1 MKFAVVGSGI
11 SGLSMALILSQDHE
25 VVLYEIDD
33 RFGGHSNTVDID
45 YDKKK
50 ISVDT
55 GFIVFNKLNY
65 PNLIKLF
72 KFLSVKYENSD
83 MSLSI
88 DHQKNG
94 IEWSGQNIKT
104 IFAKKKI
111 FLNLKYLFA
120 VLQILIFNFHVKYIL
135 NYKNIENVSLKEWLE
150 KKFYTRSFLELYLI
164 PMAGAIWSM
173 PEKDIMNYPVKSLF
187 EFFNN
192 HKLLHGKKDRPK
204 WLTVSGGSINY
215 VNKIINFLKAN
226 PKVKLFKN
234 KGVKKINRENGIIK
248 ITDTEGN
255 NLKVDHIF
263 FSQNPS
269 KVVNIINDIEKKELD
284 ILGKFKV
291 NKNTAYLHSDQTIMP
306 KNKKIWSSWNI
317 FVPKDEKHHISV
329 TYWMNR
335 LQNINFRTPLFLSLN
350 PDRLPNEVSIF
361 KVIDYEHPIFDNKSL
376 TALKFLDEIQGFNNT
391 WYCGAWSGNGFHEDG
406 IKSSLRL
413 ANKLGIKAL
422 WD

>member
-25 VVLYEIDD
+25 VILYEVDD
-33 RFGGHSNTVDID
+33 RFGGHSNTIEVNYND
-45 YDKKK
+45 KK

-65 PNLIKLF
+65 PNLVKLF
-72 KFLSVKYENSD
+72 KFLSVDYQDSD

-88 DHQKNG
+88 DHQKNN
-94 IEWSGQNIKT
+94 IEWSGQDIKT
-104 IFAKKKI
+104 IFAKKKY
-111 FLNLKYLFA
+111 FGNLKFLFA

-135 NYKNIENVSLKEWLE
+135 NYKNIENISLKEWLK
-150 KKFYTRSFLELYLI
+150 KKFYSKSFLELYLI

-173 PEKDIMNYPVKSLF
+173 PKKDVMNYPVRSLF

-215 VNKIINFLKAN
+215 VNKIINFLRAN
-226 PKVKLFKN
+226 PRVKLLKNNGVNKIKRKNGFIEITDN
-234 KGVKKINRENGIIK
+234 KGNTSE
-248 ITDTEGN
+248 
-255 NLKVDHIF
+255 VDHII

-269 KVVNIINDIEKKELD
+269 KVVNILSDIQKNELD
-284 ILGKFKV
+284 ILGKFKA
-291 NKNTAYLHSDQTIMP
+291 NKNTAYLHSDESIMP
-306 KNKKIWSSWNI
+306 KTKKIWSSWNI
-317 FVPKDEKHHISV
+317 FVPKDEKSHISV
-329 TYWMNR
+329 TYWMNK
-335 LQNINFRTPLFLSLN
+335 LQNINNKTPLFLSLN
-350 PDRLPNEVSIF
+350 PAHLPNEGSIF
-361 KVIDYEHPIFDNKSL
+361 KVIDYEHPVFDSKSI
-376 TALKFLDEIQGFNNT
+376 TALKFLDEIQGLNNT

-406 IKSSLRL
+406 LNSSLKV

>member
-135 NYKNIENVSLKEWLE
+135 NYKNLENVSLKEWLE

>member
-25 VVLYEIDD
+25 VVLYETDD
-33 RFGGHSNTVDID
+33 RYGGHSNTVDVD

-72 KFLSVKYENSD
+72 KFLSVKYEDSD

-88 DHQKNG
+88 DHQKNR
-94 IEWSGQNIKT
+94 IEWSGQDLKT
-104 IFAKKKI
+104 IFAKKKY
-111 FLNLKYLFA
+111 FRNLKFLFA

-135 NYKNIENVSLKEWLE
+135 NYKNIKNISLEEWLK

-173 PEKDIMNYPVKSLF
+173 PQKDIMNYPVKSLF

-192 HKLLHGKKDRPK
+192 HKLLHGKKDRPQ

-215 VNKIINFLKAN
+215 VKKIISFLEAN
-226 PKVKLFKN
+226 PRVKLFKN
-234 KGVKKINRENGIIK
+234 NRVKKINRENEIIK
-248 ITDTEGN
+248 ITDNEGN
-255 NLKVDHIF
+255 TSEVDHII

-269 KVVNIINDIEKKELD
+269 KVVNILSDIQKKELD
-284 ILGKFKV
+284 ILGKFKA
-291 NKNTAYLHSDQTIMP
+291 NKNTAYLHSDDSIMP
-306 KNKKIWSSWNI
+306 KTKKIWSSWNI
-317 FVPKDEKHHISV
+317 FVPEEEKKHISV
-329 TYWMNR
+329 TYWMNK
-335 LQNINFRTPLFLSLN
+335 LQNINYKTPLFLSLN
-350 PDRLPNEVSIF
+350 PTRLPNEGSIF
-361 KVIDYEHPIFDNKSL
+361 KVIDYEHPIFDSKSI
-376 TALKFLDEIQGFNNT
+376 TALKFLDEIQGLNNT

-406 IKSSLRL
+406 INSSLRL

>member
-25 VVLYEIDD
+25 VILYEVDD
-33 RFGGHSNTVDID
+33 RFGGHSNTIEVNYND
-45 YDKKK
+45 KK

-65 PNLIKLF
+65 PNLVKLF
-72 KFLSVKYENSD
+72 KFLSVNYQDSD

-88 DHQKNG
+88 DHQKNN
-94 IEWSGQNIKT
+94 IEWSGQDIKT
-104 IFAKKKI
+104 IFAKKKY
-111 FLNLKYLFA
+111 FGNLKFLFA

-135 NYKNIENVSLKEWLE
+135 NYKNIENISLKEWLK
-150 KKFYTRSFLELYLI
+150 KKFYSKSFLELYLI

-173 PEKDIMNYPVKSLF
+173 PKKDVMNYPVRSLF

-215 VNKIINFLKAN
+215 VNKIINFLRAN
-226 PKVKLFKN
+226 PRVKLLKNNGVNKIKRKNGFIEITDN
-234 KGVKKINRENGIIK
+234 KGNTSE
-248 ITDTEGN
+248 
-255 NLKVDHIF
+255 VDHII

-269 KVVNIINDIEKKELD
+269 KVVNILSDIQKNELD
-284 ILGKFKV
+284 ILGKFKA
-291 NKNTAYLHSDQTIMP
+291 NKNTAYLHSDESIMP
-306 KNKKIWSSWNI
+306 KTKKIWSSWNI
-317 FVPKDEKHHISV
+317 FVPKDEKSHISV
-329 TYWMNR
+329 TYWMNK
-335 LQNINFRTPLFLSLN
+335 LQNINNKTPLFLSLN
-350 PDRLPNEVSIF
+350 PAHLPNEGSIF
-361 KVIDYEHPIFDNKSL
+361 KVIDYEHPVFDSKSI
-376 TALKFLDEIQGFNNT
+376 TALKFLDEIQGLNNT

-406 IKSSLRL
+406 LNSSLKV

>member
-25 VVLYEIDD
+25 VILYEVDD
-33 RFGGHSNTVDID
+33 RFGGHSNTIEVNYND
-45 YDKKK
+45 KK

-65 PNLIKLF
+65 PNLVKLF
-72 KFLSVKYENSD
+72 KFLSVDYQDSD

-88 DHQKNG
+88 DHQKNN
-94 IEWSGQNIKT
+94 IEWSGQDIKT
-104 IFAKKKI
+104 IFAKKKY
-111 FLNLKYLFA
+111 FGNLKFLFA

-135 NYKNIENVSLKEWLE
+135 NYKNIENISLKEWLK
-150 KKFYTRSFLELYLI
+150 KKFYSKSFLELYLI

-173 PEKDIMNYPVKSLF
+173 PKKDIMNYPVRSLF

-215 VNKIINFLKAN
+215 VNKIINFLRAN
-226 PKVKLFKN
+226 PRVKLLKNNGVNKIKRKNGFIEITDN
-234 KGVKKINRENGIIK
+234 KGNTSE
-248 ITDTEGN
+248 
-255 NLKVDHIF
+255 VDHII

-269 KVVNIINDIEKKELD
+269 KVVNILSDIQKNELD
-284 ILGKFKV
+284 ILGKFKA
-291 NKNTAYLHSDQTIMP
+291 NKNTAYLHSDESIMP
-306 KNKKIWSSWNI
+306 KTKKIWSSWNI
-317 FVPKDEKHHISV
+317 FVPKDEKSHISV
-329 TYWMNR
+329 TYWMNK
-335 LQNINFRTPLFLSLN
+335 LQNINNKTPLFLSLN
-350 PDRLPNEVSIF
+350 PAHLPNEGSIF
-361 KVIDYEHPIFDNKSL
+361 KVIDYEHPVFDSKSI
-376 TALKFLDEIQGFNNT
+376 TALKFLDEIQGLNNT

-406 IKSSLRL
+406 LNSSLKV

>member
-25 VVLYEIDD
+25 VILYETND
-33 RFGGHSNTVDID
+33 RYGGHSNTVNVE

-72 KFLSVKYENSD
+72 KFLSVKYEDSD

-88 DHQKNG
+88 DHQKNR
-94 IEWSGQNIKT
+94 IEWSGQDIKT
-104 IFAKKKI
+104 IFAKKKY
-111 FLNLKYLFA
+111 FRNLKFLFA

-135 NYKNIENVSLKEWLE
+135 NYKNIENISLEEWL
-150 KKFYTRSFLELYLI
+150 KKQFYTRSFLELYLI

-173 PEKDIMNYPVKSLF
+173 PQKDIMNYPIKSLF

-192 HKLLHGKKDRPK
+192 HKLLHGKKDRPQ

-215 VNKIINFLKAN
+215 VNKIINFLEAN

-234 KGVKKINRENGIIK
+234 NGVKKINRENEVIK
-248 ITDTEGN
+248 ITDTKGN
-255 NLKVDHIF
+255 TSEVDHIV

-269 KVVNIINDIEKKELD
+269 KVVNILSDIQKKELD
-284 ILGKFKV
+284 VLGKFKV
-291 NKNTAYLHSDQTIMP
+291 NKNTAYLHSDESIMP
-306 KNKKIWSSWNI
+306 NTKKIWSSWNI
-317 FVPKDEKHHISV
+317 FVPKEEKNHISV
-329 TYWMNR
+329 TYWMNK
-335 LQNINFRTPLFLSLN
+335 LQNIDYKTPLFLSLN
-350 PDRLPNEVSIF
+350 PASLPNEGSIF
-361 KVIDYEHPIFDNKSL
+361 KVIDYEHPIFDSKSI
-376 TALKFLDEIQGFNNT
+376 TALKFLDEIQGLNNT

-406 IKSSLRL
+406 INSSLRI

-422 WD
+422 WG

>member
-25 VVLYEIDD
+25 VILYEVDD
-33 RFGGHSNTVDID
+33 RFGGHSNTIEVNYND
-45 YDKKK
+45 KK

-65 PNLIKLF
+65 PNLVKLF
-72 KFLSVKYENSD
+72 KFLSVDYQDSD

-88 DHQKNG
+88 DHQKNN
-94 IEWSGQNIKT
+94 IEWSGQDIKT
-104 IFAKKKI
+104 IFAKKKY
-111 FLNLKYLFA
+111 FGNLKFLFA

-135 NYKNIENVSLKEWLE
+135 NYKNIENISLKEWLK
-150 KKFYTRSFLELYLI
+150 KKFYSKSFLELYLI

-173 PEKDIMNYPVKSLF
+173 PQKDIMNYPVRSLF

-215 VNKIINFLKAN
+215 VNKIINFLRAN
-226 PKVKLFKN
+226 PRVKLLKN
-234 KGVKKINRENGIIK
+234 NGVKKIKRKNGFIE
-248 ITDTEGN
+248 ITDNEGN
-255 NLKVDHIF
+255 TSEVDHII

-269 KVVNIINDIEKKELD
+269 KVVNILSDIQKNELD
-284 ILGKFKV
+284 ILGKFKA
-291 NKNTAYLHSDQTIMP
+291 NKNTAYLHSDESIMP
-306 KNKKIWSSWNI
+306 KTKKIWSSWNI
-317 FVPKDEKHHISV
+317 FVPKDEKSHISV
-329 TYWMNR
+329 TYWMNK
-335 LQNINFRTPLFLSLN
+335 LQNINNKTPLFLSLN
-350 PDRLPNEVSIF
+350 PVHLPNEGSIF
-361 KVIDYEHPIFDNKSL
+361 KVIDYEHPIFDSKSI
-376 TALKFLDEIQGFNNT
+376 TALKFLDEIQGLNNT

-406 IKSSLRL
+406 LNSSLKV

>member
-25 VVLYEIDD
+25 VILYEVDD
-33 RFGGHSNTVDID
+33 RFGGHSNTIEVNYND
-45 YDKKK
+45 KK

-65 PNLIKLF
+65 PNLVKLF
-72 KFLSVKYENSD
+72 KFLSVDYQDSD

-88 DHQKNG
+88 DHQKNN
-94 IEWSGQNIKT
+94 IEWSGQDIKT
-104 IFAKKKI
+104 IFAKKKY
-111 FLNLKYLFA
+111 FGNLKFLFA

-135 NYKNIENVSLKEWLE
+135 NYKNIENISLKEWLK
-150 KKFYTRSFLELYLI
+150 KKFYSKSFLELYLI

-173 PEKDIMNYPVKSLF
+173 PKKDIMNYPVRSLF

-192 HKLLHGKKDRPK
+192 HKLLHVKKDRPK

-215 VNKIINFLKAN
+215 VNKIINFLRAN
-226 PKVKLFKN
+226 PRVKLLKN
-234 KGVKKINRENGIIK
+234 NGVKKINRKNGFIE
-248 ITDTEGN
+248 ITDNEGN
-255 NLKVDHIF
+255 TSEVDHII

-269 KVVNIINDIEKKELD
+269 KVVNILSDIQKNELD
-284 ILGKFKV
+284 ILGKFKA
-291 NKNTAYLHSDQTIMP
+291 NKNTAYLHSDESIMP
-306 KNKKIWSSWNI
+306 KTKKIWSSWNI
-317 FVPKDEKHHISV
+317 FVPKDEKSHISV
-329 TYWMNR
+329 TYWMNK
-335 LQNINFRTPLFLSLN
+335 LQNINNKTPLFLSLN
-350 PDRLPNEVSIF
+350 PVHLPNEGSIF
-361 KVIDYEHPIFDNKSL
+361 KVIDYEHPVFDSKSI
-376 TALKFLDEIQGFNNT
+376 TALKFLDEIQGLNNT

-406 IKSSLRL
+406 LNSSLKV

>member
-25 VVLYEIDD
+25 VTLYEIDE
-33 RFGGHSNTVDID
+33 RFGGHSNTIEAD
-45 YDKKK
+45 YNGKK
-50 ISVDT
+50 INVDT

-72 KFLSVKYENSD
+72 KFLSVKYEDSD

-88 DHQKNG
+88 DHQKNN
-94 IEWSGQNIKT
+94 IEWSGQDIKT
-104 IFAKKKI
+104 IFAKRKY
-111 FLNLKYLFA
+111 FGNLKFLFA

-135 NYKNIENVSLKEWLE
+135 NYKNIENISLEEWLK

-173 PEKDIMNYPVKSLF
+173 PQKDIMNYPVKSLF

-192 HKLLHGKKDRPK
+192 HKLLHGKKDRPQ

-215 VNKIINFLKAN
+215 VKKIISFLEAN
-226 PKVKLFKN
+226 PRVKLFKN
-234 KGVKKINRENGIIK
+234 NGVKKINRENEIIK

-255 NLKVDHIF
+255 TSEVDHIV

-269 KVVNIINDIEKKELD
+269 KVVNILNDIQKKELD
-284 ILGKFKV
+284 ILGKFKA
-291 NKNTAYLHSDQTIMP
+291 NKNTAYLHSDESLMP
-306 KNKKIWSSWNI
+306 KTKKIWSSWNI
-317 FVPKDEKHHISV
+317 FVPRDEKNHISV
-329 TYWMNR
+329 TYWMNK
-335 LQNINFRTPLFLSLN
+335 LQNINYKTPLFLSLN
-350 PDRLPNEVSIF
+350 PARLPNEGSIF
-361 KVIDYEHPIFDNKSL
+361 KVIDYEHPIFDSKSV

-391 WYCGAWSGNGFHEDG
+391 WYCGAWSGDGFHEDG
-406 IKSSLRL
+406 LNSSLRL
-413 ANKLGIKAL
+413 ANKLGIKIL

>member
-104 IFAKKKI
+104 IFAKKKF

-135 NYKNIENVSLKEWLE
+135 NYKNLENVSLKEWLE

-269 KVVNIINDIEKKELD
+269 KVVNIINDIQKKELD

-350 PDRLPNEVSIF
+350 PDRLPNEISIF

>member
-25 VVLYEIDD
+25 VILYEIDD

-45 YDKKK
+45 YNKKK

-65 PNLIKLF
+65 PNLLKLF

-88 DHQKNG
+88 DHQKNE
-94 IEWSGQNIKT
+94 IEWSGQDIKT
-104 IFAKKKI
+104 IFAKKKYLLNPK
-111 FLNLKYLFA
+111 FLFT

-135 NYKNIENVSLKEWLE
+135 NYKNIENVSLKEWLK
-150 KKFYTRSFLELYLI
+150 KKFYTKSFLELYLI

-173 PEKDIMNYPVKSLF
+173 PQRDIMNYPVKSLF

-192 HKLLHGKKDRPK
+192 HKLIYGKKDRPQ
-204 WLTVSGGSINY
+204 WLTVSGGSVNY
-215 VNKIINFLKAN
+215 VNKIINFLEAN

-234 KGVKKINRENGIIK
+234 KGVKKIDRKNGIIK

-255 NLKVDHIF
+255 TSEVNHII

-269 KVVNIINDIEKKELD
+269 KVVNIFSDIEKKELD
-284 ILGKFKV
+284 VLGKFKA
-291 NKNTAYLHSDQTIMP
+291 NKNTAYLHSDESIMP
-306 KNKKIWSSWNI
+306 NTKKIWSSWNI
-317 FVPKDEKHHISV
+317 FVPKEEKNHISV
-329 TYWMNR
+329 TYWMNK
-335 LQNINFRTPLFLSLN
+335 LQNINFKTPLFLSLN
-350 PDRLPNEVSIF
+350 PIRLPNEGSIF
-361 KVIDYEHPIFDNKSL
+361 KVIDYEHPIFDSKSI
-376 TALKFLDEIQGFNNT
+376 TALKFLDEIQGLNNT

-406 IKSSLRL
+406 INSSLRL

>member
-25 VVLYEIDD
+25 VILYEVDD
-33 RFGGHSNTVDID
+33 RFGGHSNTIEVNYND
-45 YDKKK
+45 KK

-65 PNLIKLF
+65 PNLVKLF
-72 KFLSVKYENSD
+72 KFLSVDYQDSD

-88 DHQKNG
+88 DHQKNN
-94 IEWSGQNIKT
+94 IEWSGQDIKT
-104 IFAKKKI
+104 IFAKKKY
-111 FLNLKYLFA
+111 FGNLKFLFA

-135 NYKNIENVSLKEWLE
+135 NYKNIENISLKEWLK
-150 KKFYTRSFLELYLI
+150 KKFYSKSFLELYLI

-173 PEKDIMNYPVKSLF
+173 PKKDVMNYPVRSLF

-215 VNKIINFLKAN
+215 VNKIINFLRAN
-226 PKVKLFKN
+226 PRVKLLKNNGVNKIKRKNGFIEITDN
-234 KGVKKINRENGIIK
+234 KGNTSE
-248 ITDTEGN
+248 
-255 NLKVDHIF
+255 VDHII

-269 KVVNIINDIEKKELD
+269 KVVNILSDIQKNELD
-284 ILGKFKV
+284 ILGKFKA
-291 NKNTAYLHSDQTIMP
+291 NKNTAYLHSDESIMP
-306 KNKKIWSSWNI
+306 KTKKIWSSWNI
-317 FVPKDEKHHISV
+317 FVPKDEKSHISV
-329 TYWMNR
+329 TYWMNK
-335 LQNINFRTPLFLSLN
+335 LQNINNKTPLFLSLN
-350 PDRLPNEVSIF
+350 PVHLPNEGSIF
-361 KVIDYEHPIFDNKSL
+361 KVIDYEHPVFDSKSI
-376 TALKFLDEIQGFNNT
+376 TALKFLDQIQGLNNT

-406 IKSSLRL
+406 LNSSLKV

>member
-25 VVLYEIDD
+25 VILYEIDD
-33 RFGGHSNTVDID
+33 RYGGHSNTVDVD
-45 YDKKK
+45 YNKKK

-72 KFLSVKYENSD
+72 KFLSVKYEDSD

-88 DHQKNG
+88 DHQKNR
-94 IEWSGQNIKT
+94 IEWSGQDLKT
-104 IFAKKKI
+104 IFAKKKY
-111 FLNLKYLFA
+111 FLNLKFLFA

-135 NYKNIENVSLKEWLE
+135 NYKNIENISLEEWLK

-173 PEKDIMNYPVKSLF
+173 PQKDIMNYPIKSLF

-192 HKLLHGKKDRPK
+192 HKLLHSKKDRPQ
-204 WLTVSGGSINY
+204 WLTISGGSINY
-215 VNKIINFLKAN
+215 VKKIISFLEAN

-234 KGVKKINRENGIIK
+234 NGVKKINRENEVIK

-255 NLKVDHIF
+255 TSEVDHII

-269 KVVNIINDIEKKELD
+269 KVVNILSDIQKKELD
-284 ILGKFKV
+284 ILGKFKA
-291 NKNTAYLHSDQTIMP
+291 NKNTAYLHSDESIMP
-306 KNKKIWSSWNI
+306 KTKKIWSSWNI
-317 FVPKDEKHHISV
+317 FVPKEEKKHISV
-329 TYWMNR
+329 TYWMNK
-335 LQNINFRTPLFLSLN
+335 LQNINYKAPLFLSLN
-350 PDRLPNEVSIF
+350 PARLPNEGSIF
-361 KVIDYEHPIFDNKSL
+361 KVIDYEHPIFDSKSI
-376 TALKFLDEIQGFNNT
+376 TALKFLDEIQGLNNT

-406 IKSSLRL
+406 INSSLRL
-413 ANKLGIKAL
+413 ANKLGIKTL

>member
-25 VVLYEIDD
+25 VILYEIDD
-33 RFGGHSNTVDID
+33 RYGGHSNTVDID

-72 KFLSVKYENSD
+72 KFLSVKYEDSD

-88 DHQKNG
+88 DHQKNR
-94 IEWSGQNIKT
+94 IEWSGQDLKT
-104 IFAKKKI
+104 IFAKKKY
-111 FLNLKYLFA
+111 FRNLKFLFA

-135 NYKNIENVSLKEWLE
+135 NYKNIENISLEKWLK

-173 PEKDIMNYPVKSLF
+173 PQKDIMNYPVKSLF

-192 HKLLHGKKDRPK
+192 HKLLHGKKDRPQ
-204 WLTVSGGSINY
+204 WLTISGGSINY
-215 VNKIINFLKAN
+215 VKKIISFLEAN

-234 KGVKKINRENGIIK
+234 NGVKKINRENEVIK

-255 NLKVDHIF
+255 TSEVDHIV

-269 KVVNIINDIEKKELD
+269 KVVNILSDIQKKELD
-284 ILGKFKV
+284 ILGKFKA
-291 NKNTAYLHSDQTIMP
+291 NKNTAYLHSDESIMP
-306 KNKKIWSSWNI
+306 KTKKIWSSWNI
-317 FVPKDEKHHISV
+317 FVPKEGKNHISV
-329 TYWMNR
+329 TYWMNK
-335 LQNINFRTPLFLSLN
+335 LQNINYKTPLFLSLN
-350 PDRLPNEVSIF
+350 PARLPSEGSIF
-361 KVIDYEHPIFDNKSL
+361 KVIDYEHPIFDSKSI
-376 TALKFLDEIQGFNNT
+376 TALKFLDEIQGLNNT

-406 IKSSLRL
+406 INSSLRL
-413 ANKLGIKAL
+413 ANKLGIKTL

>member
-25 VVLYEIDD
+25 VILYEVDD
-33 RFGGHSNTVDID
+33 RFGGHSNTIEVNYND
-45 YDKKK
+45 KK

-65 PNLIKLF
+65 PNLVKLF
-72 KFLSVKYENSD
+72 KFLSVDYQDSD

-88 DHQKNG
+88 DHQKNN
-94 IEWSGQNIKT
+94 IEWSGQDIKT
-104 IFAKKKI
+104 IFAKKKY
-111 FLNLKYLFA
+111 FGNLKFLFA

-135 NYKNIENVSLKEWLE
+135 NYKNIENISLKEWLK
-150 KKFYTRSFLELYLI
+150 KKFYSKSFLELYLI

-173 PEKDIMNYPVKSLF
+173 PKKDIMNYPVRSLF

-215 VNKIINFLKAN
+215 VNKIINFLRAN
-226 PKVKLFKN
+226 PRVKLLKN
-234 KGVKKINRENGIIK
+234 NGVKKIKRKNGFIE
-248 ITDTEGN
+248 ITDNKGN
-255 NLKVDHIF
+255 TSEVDHII

-269 KVVNIINDIEKKELD
+269 KVVNILSDIQKNELD
-284 ILGKFKV
+284 ILGKFKA
-291 NKNTAYLHSDQTIMP
+291 NKNTAYLHSDESIMP
-306 KNKKIWSSWNI
+306 KTKKIWSSWNI
-317 FVPKDEKHHISV
+317 FVPKDEKSHISV
-329 TYWMNR
+329 TYWMNK
-335 LQNINFRTPLFLSLN
+335 LQNINNKTPLFLSLN
-350 PDRLPNEVSIF
+350 PVHLPNEGSIF
-361 KVIDYEHPIFDNKSL
+361 KVIDYEHPVFDSKSI
-376 TALKFLDEIQGFNNT
+376 TALKFLDEIQGLNNT

-406 IKSSLRL
+406 LNSSLKV